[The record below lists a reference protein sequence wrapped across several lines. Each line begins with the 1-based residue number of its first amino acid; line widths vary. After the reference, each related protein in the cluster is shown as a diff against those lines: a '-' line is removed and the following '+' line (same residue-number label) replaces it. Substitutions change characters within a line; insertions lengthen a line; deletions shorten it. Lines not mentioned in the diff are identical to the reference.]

1 MKEGVAVE
9 LRDIV
14 KRFGDVVAVD
24 HVSAQ
29 IRDGEF
35 FSMLG
40 PSGCGKTT
48 TLRLIAGFEFPSSGE
63 ILLHGAS
70 IGATPP
76 HRRNVNTV
84 FQSYALFPHM
94 SVAQN
99 VAFGL
104 EMKKVARAEI
114 AQRVTAALEM
124 VRLPGYGERRPRQ
137 LSGGQ
142 QQRVALARALVNQPE
157 VLLLDE
163 PLGALDE
170 QLRKELQFELRGLQE
185 RLGITFI
192 FVTHDQEEALTM
204 SDRIAVM
211 NEGRML
217 QIGTPTEIYER
228 PNCRFVADF
237 IGEANFIE
245 GAIIEFDGRMA
256 AVRTAGGV
264 TVRGRTDDTVQVGQH
279 VTISIRP
286 EKAYLATE
294 QPSRTTNVF
303 PVEVN
308 RIAYI
313 GSDTRIVVSL
323 GDQQR
328 FDVWE
333 ANDRSTLDRNAYWQP
348 GERGYLWW
356 PEENALVLT
365 S

>member
-1 MKEGVAVE
+1 MKESIAVE
-9 LRDIV
+9 LRNVV

-24 HVSAQ
+24 HVNVQ
-29 IRDGEF
+29 IHDGEF

-48 TLRLIAGFEFPSSGE
+48 SLRMIAGFEYPTSGE
-63 ILLHGAS
+63 ILLHDQS

-94 SVAQN
+94 NVAQN

-104 EMKKVARAEI
+104 EMKKVPRAEI
-114 AQRVTAALEM
+114 AQRVIAALDM
-124 VRLPGYGERRPRQ
+124 VRLPGYGDRTPRQ

-142 QQRVALARALVNQPE
+142 QQRVALARALINQPE

-211 NEGRML
+211 DQGKML

-237 IGEANFIE
+237 IGESNFL
-245 GAIIEFDGRMA
+245 DGTVSDARGDQ
-256 AVRTAGGV
+256 AVVQTADGL
-264 TVRGRTDDTVQVGQH
+264 TVRGQALQALTRGVAATVSV
-279 VTISIRP
+279 RP
-286 EKAYLATE
+286 EKAYLAVE
-294 QPSRTTNVF
+294 RPANNANIF
-303 PVEVN
+303 PVEVR

-313 GSDTRIVVSL
+313 GSDTRIVVKL
-323 GDQQR
+323 GADR
-328 FDVWE
+328 LFDVWE

-348 GERGYLWW
+348 GEQGWLWW
-356 PEENALVLT
+356 PEDNALVLAE
-365 S
+365 